1 MPLKPALGRVTLGQ
15 GLDREVCTLIPP
27 FKSRYSPL
35 HTQLYQVVLKI
46 VDEQDGSPQSI
57 KLSPSL
63 IYEKIKR
70 SNSSL
75 NRKSKKLL
83 EDSIERVL
91 AVLKQDAVGDD
102 EVDSMEGSFDG
113 IELDDRHHSGN
124 GMNKNIVGMWAKGNA
139 KAMGMQQTPSA
150 EEPRGQSVAPSSR
163 KRQINGEPPAKR
175 RKSGREVDRSPP
187 SHVNLSD
194 LGGVD
199 HVIQQLEDLIVLPL
213 LQPDIY
219 ATSKIQ
225 PPRGILLHGPPGCGK
240 TMIANAFAAELGVP
254 FIAISAPS
262 IVSGMSGESEKA
274 LREHFEE
281 AKKMAPCL
289 IFIDE

>member
-1 MPLKPALGRVTLGQ
+1 M
-15 GLDREVCTLIPP
+15 
-27 FKSRYSPL
+27 
-35 HTQLYQVVLKI
+35 LKI
-46 VDEQDGSPQSI
+46 IEEQDGSTQGTKLLPSMVYKTI
-57 KLSPSL
+57 KG
-63 IYEKIKR
+63 

-91 AVLKQDAVGDD
+91 AVLKQDAACDD

-113 IELDDRHHSGN
+113 IEIDERQHAGN
-124 GMNKNIVGMWAKGNA
+124 GMNQNIIGMWAKGNA
-139 KAMGMQQTPSA
+139 KAMRMQTPSA
-150 EEPRGQSVAPSSR
+150 EEPKEQSAVPPSR
-163 KRQINGEPPAKR
+163 KRQTNGQPPAKR
-175 RKSGREVDRSPP
+175 RNHGREIDRSPP
-187 SHVNLSD
+187 SHVNLLD

-219 ATSKIQ
+219 AISKIQ

-274 LREHFEE
+274 LREYFEE
-281 AKKMAPCL
+281 AKRMAPCL